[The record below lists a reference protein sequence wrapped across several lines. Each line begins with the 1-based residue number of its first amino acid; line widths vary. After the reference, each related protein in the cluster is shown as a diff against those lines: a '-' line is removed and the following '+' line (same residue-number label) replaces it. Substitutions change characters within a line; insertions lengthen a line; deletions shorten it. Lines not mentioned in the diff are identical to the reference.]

1 MGQWKFRLMD
11 SMPLRAFCLETLSK
25 GDFCIIDYTE
35 GCDIVR
41 KYDSN
46 VDDAVH
52 GISLNDV
59 VELDPIKDLPKVGQ
73 VHMGGMINVLSRG
86 IVVLRVK
93 GKNLPYK
100 TPVYLTKKGNVSSK
114 KKKGRP
120 LVGYTCSSQDEDG
133 FAQVRLSL

>member
-1 MGQWKFRLMD
+1 MGIRMLEGL
-11 SMPLRAFCLETLSK
+11 PLRAFCLELLSK
-25 GDFCIIDYTE
+25 GDFCVIDYTE

-41 KYDSN
+41 KYDAS

-59 VELDPIKDLPKVGQ
+59 VDIDLRKDFPKGGQ
-73 VHMGGMINVLSRG
+73 VQLGGMINVLSRG

-93 GKNLPYK
+93 GKNLPHN
-100 TPVYLTKKGNVSSK
+100 TPVYVTKKGNISSK

-120 LVGYTCSSQDEDG
+120 LVGHTCSSQDKEG
-133 FAQVRLSL
+133 FVQVRLSL